1 MAGAVSI
8 RRGRPED
15 IGQVLELW
23 ARAGASPTLTDTP
36 EVLAQLLESTQSVLL
51 LAEIDGGLAGTVIGG
66 WDGWRGNIYRLAV
79 VPEYRRRGVAS
90 ALMREVDAA
99 LAAMGARRITALV
112 ERDHPWAV
120 GFWNALERAGY
131 RYDPTMTR
139 YVKNFQE
146 L

>member
-23 ARAGASPTLTDTP
+23 ARAGTSPTVTDTP
-36 EVLAQLLESTQSVLL
+36 EALAQLLRSSQSILL
-51 LAEIDGGLAGTVIGG
+51 LADVDDRLAGTVIGG

-79 VPEYRRRGVAS
+79 APEYRRRGVAS

-99 LAAMGARRITALV
+99 LLAMGARRITALV

>member
-1 MAGAVSI
+1 MAGAVAI
-8 RRGRPED
+8 RTGRSED
-15 IGQVLELW
+15 VGPVLELW
-23 ARAGASPTLTDTP
+23 QSAGATPKPTDTQ
-36 EVLAQLLESTQSVLL
+36 EGLAQLLASSQSVLL
-51 LAEIDGGLAGTVIGG
+51 LAEVDGRLAGTVIGG

-79 VPEYRRRGVAS
+79 VPEYRRRGIAS

-99 LAAMGARRITALV
+99 LQAMGARRISALV

-139 YVKNFQE
+139 YVKSFQE
-146 L
+146 P

>member
-15 IGQVLELW
+15 IGHVLELW
-23 ARAGASPTLTDTP
+23 ARAGASPTLTDMP

-79 VPEYRRRGVAS
+79 APEHRRRGVAS

>member
-1 MAGAVSI
+1 MTGAVSI

-23 ARAGASPTLTDTP
+23 ARAGASPTVTDRS
-36 EVLAQLLESTQSVLL
+36 EALAQLLRSSQSILL
-51 LAEIDGGLAGTVIGG
+51 LADVDGRLAGTVIGG

-99 LAAMGARRITALV
+99 LLAMGARRITALV

>member
-1 MAGAVSI
+1 MAGPVSI
-8 RRGRPED
+8 RGGRPED

-23 ARAGASPTLTDTP
+23 ARAGASPTITDTP
-36 EVLAQLLESTQSVLL
+36 EVLVQLLGSPQSILL
-51 LAEIDGGLAGTVIGG
+51 LAEVEGRLTGTVIGG

-99 LAAMGARRITALV
+99 LLAMGARRITALV

>member
-1 MAGAVSI
+1 
-8 RRGRPED
+8 
-15 IGQVLELW
+15 VLELW

>member
-1 MAGAVSI
+1 MAGALSI

-15 IGQVLELW
+15 IGHVLELW

-79 VPEYRRRGVAS
+79 VPEYRHRGVAS

-112 ERDHPWAV
+112 ERDHAWAV
-120 GFWNALERAGY
+120 GFGGMILRFGESSAPQLKG
-131 RYDPTMTR
+131 
-139 YVKNFQE
+139 
-146 L
+146 

>member
-1 MAGAVSI
+1 
-8 RRGRPED
+8 
-15 IGQVLELW
+15 VLELW
-23 ARAGASPTLTDTP
+23 ARAGASPTPTHTP
-36 EVLAQLLESTQSVLL
+36 DVLAQLLESTQSVLL